1 MITTLDIW
9 KLNFSI
15 FLTWN
20 IQSHFIILYNKKA
33 TTTNEVCMLVGCE
46 CTTSLYKKGVVAM
59 SDDLNHPDIN
69 HNWINL
75 TPNKR
80 ILYYYHATYSTPRQV
95 LNITHILI
103 TYQTLICKYIEDL
116 HINHSGPVYIV
127 STIHFKNEKT
137 ICTSQ

>member
-1 MITTLDIW
+1 MINTLDIW

-33 TTTNEVCMLVGCE
+33 TTTTNELCMLVGCE
-46 CTTSLYKKGVVAM
+46 CTTSLYKKGVVGM

-80 ILYYYHATYSTPRQV
+80 TLYYYHGTYSTLRQM
-95 LNITHILI
+95 LNIPHTTGFLVW
-103 TYQTLICKYIEDL
+103 ICKYIEDL
-116 HINHSGPVYIV
+116 HIYHSGPVYIV
-127 STIHFKNEKT
+127 STIHFKNKKT
-137 ICTSQ
+137 ICSSQ

>member
-1 MITTLDIW
+1 
-9 KLNFSI
+9 
-15 FLTWN
+15 
-20 IQSHFIILYNKKA
+20 
-33 TTTNEVCMLVGCE
+33 MLVGCE

-80 ILYYYHATYSTPRQV
+80 ILYYCHGTYSTLRQV

-103 TYQTLICKYIEDL
+103 TY
-116 HINHSGPVYIV
+116 
-127 STIHFKNEKT
+127 
-137 ICTSQ
+137 

>member
-1 MITTLDIW
+1 MIFE
-9 KLNFSI
+9 NSI
-15 FLTWN
+15 FLFFWREIFN
-20 IQSHFIILYNKKA
+20 HILSSCITKKA
-33 TTTNEVCMLVGCE
+33 TTTTTNEVCMLVGCE
-46 CTTSLYKKGVVAM
+46 CTTSLYKKGVVTM

-80 ILYYYHATYSTPRQV
+80 ILYYYHGTYSTLRQM

-103 TYQTLICKYIEDL
+103 TYETLICTYIEDL
-116 HINHSGPVYIV
+116 HINHSWPVYIV
-127 STIHFKNEKT
+127 SSIHFKNKKT